1 MEKKR
6 KTSSRREDELARTEV
21 TESEQEREQTRQ
33 GLTEK
38 PEAKTEQ
45 TAETAQVQNT
55 DTGANTNEKA
65 QVQTADTGANT
76 DEAAQAESADISA
89 NTDEAAQPEG
99 ADISANTSEAAQ
111 VQTADTSANTDEAAQ
126 AADTSAQAAP
136 RDFKQKAA
144 AFWQSKGKPA
154 LKGLPKRW
162 FIDAF
167 TGMAQGLFV
176 TLIAGTIVKTLGSL
190 IGDNAFGNFLTLLGN
205 IASVMMGAGIG
216 AGMGSKLKAP
226 GLVVFSAIVAG
237 FVGAWSDV
245 FITCTADGAQAV
257 MSAIGQ
263 KVAAGSP
270 GNPIGAY
277 VTALTAIEISS
288 LVAGKTKLDILLVPL
303 TALLA
308 TLAGAYIA
316 WPFSWLI
323 AQLGTGIALA
333 TDLQPVLMGIIVA
346 AVMGVL
352 LTLPTSSAAIWVAV
366 ATPVLTGSDA
376 AQTEAMLI
384 AGGAA
389 VTGCACHMVGFA
401 VLSFKENGAAG
412 LVSQGLGTSMLQIP
426 NIMRRPQLLIPPTI
440 AAMICGP
447 IATGAFKLKCGAGGG
462 GMGTCGFVG
471 VIESYNAS
479 IVGAGMPQWK
489 FWLAIALLFFVM
501 PALICWALG
510 LLMRKKGWIKDG
522 DLKI

>member
-1 MEKKR
+1 MKKSKVTPKEGEGAAVCRQARENAEQGRENVSAPENNEAVSAALRQEAEDSASEEK
-6 KTSSRREDELARTEV
+6 LPAP
-21 TESEQEREQTRQ
+21 ESKEAFNAALSQEAQE
-33 GLTEK
+33 GGASEEMPSA
-38 PEAKTEQ
+38 PENAGSGE
-45 TAETAQVQNT
+45 
-55 DTGANTNEKA
+55 
-65 QVQTADTGANT
+65 
-76 DEAAQAESADISA
+76 AQAGESGLK
-89 NTDEAAQPEG
+89 ERAA
-99 ADISANTSEAAQ
+99 
-111 VQTADTSANTDEAAQ
+111 VF
-126 AADTSAQAAP
+126 
-136 RDFKQKAA
+136 FKEKTL
-144 AFWQSKGKPA
+144 PA
-154 LKGLPKRW
+154 LKRLPKRW

-176 TLIAGTIVKTLGSL
+176 TLIAGTIVKTLGGL

-245 FITCTADGAQAV
+245 FITCAADGSSSVLA
-257 MSAIGQ
+257 AIGQ

-303 TALLA
+303 TALLC

-323 AQLGTGIALA
+323 GQLGTGIALA

-346 AVMGVL
+346 AVMGIL
-352 LTLPTSSAAIWVAV
+352 LTLPTSSAAIWVSV
-366 ATPVLTGSDA
+366 ATPVLTSGDA
-376 AQTEAMLI
+376 VQVNAMLI

-389 VTGCACHMVGFA
+389 VVGCACHMVGFA
-401 VLSFKENGAAG
+401 VLSFKENGVAG

-426 NIMRRPQLLIPPTI
+426 NIMRHPQLLIPPTV
-440 AAMICGP
+440 AAAICGP
-447 IATGAFKLKCGAGGG
+447 IATGAFKLMCGAGGG

-471 VIESYNAS
+471 IIEAYNAS
-479 IVGAGMPQWK
+479 IVQGGMEQWK
-489 FWLAIALLFFVM
+489 FWLAIALLFFVA

-510 LLMRKKGWIKDG
+510 KLMRVKGWIKDG
-522 DLKI
+522 YLKI

>member
-1 MEKKR
+1 MKKSKVTPKEGEGAAVCRQARENAEQGRENVSVPENNKAVNAALRQETEGSASKEKLPAPENNKAVNAALSQEAQEGDAGI
-6 KTSSRREDELARTEV
+6 TSA
-21 TESEQEREQTRQ
+21 
-33 GLTEK
+33 
-38 PEAKTEQ
+38 PENAGSGE
-45 TAETAQVQNT
+45 
-55 DTGANTNEKA
+55 
-65 QVQTADTGANT
+65 
-76 DEAAQAESADISA
+76 AQA
-89 NTDEAAQPEG
+89 G
-99 ADISANTSEAAQ
+99 ASGLKERAT
-111 VQTADTSANTDEAAQ
+111 VF
-126 AADTSAQAAP
+126 
-136 RDFKQKAA
+136 FKEKTL
-144 AFWQSKGKPA
+144 PA
-154 LKGLPKRW
+154 LKRLPKRW

-176 TLIAGTIVKTLGSL
+176 TLIAGTIVKTLGGL

-245 FITCTADGAQAV
+245 FITCAADGSSSVLA
-257 MSAIGQ
+257 AIGQ

-303 TALLA
+303 TALLC

-323 AQLGTGIALA
+323 GQLGTGIALA

-346 AVMGVL
+346 AVMGIL
-352 LTLPTSSAAIWVAV
+352 LTLPTSSAAIWVSV
-366 ATPVLTGSDA
+366 ATPVLTSGDA
-376 AQTEAMLI
+376 VQVNAMLI

-389 VTGCACHMVGFA
+389 VVGCACHMVGFA
-401 VLSFKENGAAG
+401 VLSFKENGFAG
-412 LVSQGLGTSMLQIP
+412 LIMLQIP
-426 NIMRRPQLLIPPTI
+426 NIMRHPQLLIPPTV
-440 AAMICGP
+440 AAAICGP
-447 IATGAFKLKCGAGGG
+447 IATGAFKLMCGAGGG

-471 VIESYNAS
+471 IIEAYNAS
-479 IVGAGMPQWK
+479 IVQGGMEQWK
-489 FWLAIALLFFVM
+489 FWLAIALLFFVA

-510 LLMRKKGWIKDG
+510 KLMRVKGWIKDG
-522 DLKI
+522 YLKI

>member
-6 KTSSRREDELARTEV
+6 KTSSRREDELARTEK
-21 TESEQEREQTRQ
+21 TESVQEREQTRQ
-33 GLTEK
+33 GLIE
-38 PEAKTEQ
+38 KTEAETTQ
-45 TAETAQVQNT
+45 TAETAQAENT

-76 DEAAQAESADISA
+76 DEAAQAESAD
-89 NTDEAAQPEG
+89 
-99 ADISANTSEAAQ
+99 
-111 VQTADTSANTDEAAQ
+111 TSANMDEAAQ
-126 AADTSAQAAP
+126 AADISAQAAP

-277 VTALTAIEISS
+277 VTAPQS
-288 LVAGKTKLDILLVPL
+288 
-303 TALLA
+303 
-308 TLAGAYIA
+308 AGASFCRRSAIK
-316 WPFSWLI
+316 FSGGMPG
-323 AQLGTGIALA
+323 GTC
-333 TDLQPVLMGIIVA
+333 TP
-346 AVMGVL
+346 
-352 LTLPTSSAAIWVAV
+352 SSAA
-366 ATPVLTGSDA
+366 
-376 AQTEAMLI
+376 
-384 AGGAA
+384 
-389 VTGCACHMVGFA
+389 
-401 VLSFKENGAAG
+401 
-412 LVSQGLGTSMLQIP
+412 GT
-426 NIMRRPQLLIPPTI
+426 
-440 AAMICGP
+440 
-447 IATGAFKLKCGAGGG
+447 
-462 GMGTCGFVG
+462 
-471 VIESYNAS
+471 
-479 IVGAGMPQWK
+479 
-489 FWLAIALLFFVM
+489 
-501 PALICWALG
+501 
-510 LLMRKKGWIKDG
+510 
-522 DLKI
+522 

>member
-6 KTSSRREDELARTEV
+6 KTSSRREDELARTEK
-21 TESEQEREQTRQ
+21 TESAQEREQTRQ
-33 GLTEK
+33 GLIE
-38 PEAKTEQ
+38 KTEAEATQ

-55 DTGANTNEKA
+55 DTGANTS
-65 QVQTADTGANT
+65 
-76 DEAAQAESADISA
+76 EAAQAESADISA
-89 NTDEAAQPEG
+89 NTDEAAQAE
-99 ADISANTSEAAQ
+99 N
-111 VQTADTSANTDEAAQ
+111 ADTSATTDEAAQ
-126 AADTSAQAAP
+126 AENADISAQAAP

>member
-1 MEKKR
+1 MKKSKVTPKEGEGAAVCR
-6 KTSSRREDELARTEV
+6 QARENAEQGRENVSAPENKEAFNAALNR
-21 TESEQEREQTRQ
+21 ESEGGASEEKLPVPENNEAFNAALRQEAEDSASE
-33 GLTEK
+33 EK
-38 PEAKTEQ
+38 LPAPEN
-45 TAETAQVQNT
+45 AES
-55 DTGANTNEKA
+55 
-65 QVQTADTGANT
+65 
-76 DEAAQAESADISA
+76 DEAQA
-89 NTDEAAQPEG
+89 G
-99 ADISANTSEAAQ
+99 ASGLKERAI
-111 VQTADTSANTDEAAQ
+111 VF
-126 AADTSAQAAP
+126 
-136 RDFKQKAA
+136 FKEKTL
-144 AFWQSKGKPA
+144 PA
-154 LKGLPKRW
+154 LKRLPKRW

-176 TLIAGTIVKTLGSL
+176 TLIAGTIVKTLGGL

-245 FITCTADGAQAV
+245 FITCAADGSSSVLA
-257 MSAIGQ
+257 AIGQ

-303 TALLA
+303 TALLC

-323 AQLGTGIALA
+323 GQLGTGIALA

-346 AVMGVL
+346 AVMGIL
-352 LTLPTSSAAIWVAV
+352 LTLPTSSAAIWVSV
-366 ATPVLTGSDA
+366 ATPVLTGGDA
-376 AQTEAMLI
+376 VQVNAMLI

-389 VTGCACHMVGFA
+389 VVGCACHMVGFA
-401 VLSFKENGAAG
+401 VLSFKENGVAG

-426 NIMRRPQLLIPPTI
+426 NIMRHPQLLIPPTV
-440 AAMICGP
+440 AAAICGP
-447 IATGAFKLKCGAGGG
+447 IATGAFKLMCGAGGG

-471 VIESYNAS
+471 IIEAYNAS
-479 IVGAGMPQWK
+479 IVQGGMEQWK
-489 FWLAIALLFFVM
+489 FWLAIALLFFVA

-510 LLMRKKGWIKDG
+510 KLMRVKGWIKDG
-522 DLKI
+522 YLKI

>member
-1 MEKKR
+1 MKKSKVTPKEGEGAAVCRQARENAEQGRENVSAPENNKAVNAALSHESQEGGAGEEKLPAPEKNEAFNAAL
-6 KTSSRREDELARTEV
+6 SHESNEGGASEEIPSAPEN
-21 TESEQEREQTRQ
+21 TESGE
-33 GLTEK
+33 
-38 PEAKTEQ
+38 
-45 TAETAQVQNT
+45 
-55 DTGANTNEKA
+55 
-65 QVQTADTGANT
+65 
-76 DEAAQAESADISA
+76 AQA
-89 NTDEAAQPEG
+89 G
-99 ADISANTSEAAQ
+99 ASGLKERAS
-111 VQTADTSANTDEAAQ
+111 VF
-126 AADTSAQAAP
+126 
-136 RDFKQKAA
+136 FKEKTL
-144 AFWQSKGKPA
+144 PA
-154 LKGLPKRW
+154 LKKLPKRW

-176 TLIAGTIVKTLGSL
+176 TLIAGTIVKTLGGL

-245 FITCTADGAQAV
+245 FITCAADGSSSVLA
-257 MSAIGQ
+257 AIGQ

-303 TALLA
+303 TALLC

-323 AQLGTGIALA
+323 GQLGTGIALA

-346 AVMGVL
+346 AVMGIL
-352 LTLPTSSAAIWVAV
+352 LTLPTSSAAIWVSV
-366 ATPVLTGSDA
+366 ATPVLTSGDA
-376 AQTEAMLI
+376 VQVNAMLI

-389 VTGCACHMVGFA
+389 VVGCACHMVGFA
-401 VLSFKENGAAG
+401 VLSFKENGVAG

-426 NIMRRPQLLIPPTI
+426 NIMRHPQLLIPPTV
-440 AAMICGP
+440 AAAICGP
-447 IATGAFKLKCGAGGG
+447 IATGAFKLMCGAGGG

-471 VIESYNAS
+471 IIEAYNAS
-479 IVGAGMPQWK
+479 IVQGGMEQWK
-489 FWLAIALLFFVM
+489 FWLAIALLFFVA

-510 LLMRKKGWIKDG
+510 KLMRVKGWIKDG
-522 DLKI
+522 YLKI

>member
-21 TESEQEREQTRQ
+21 TESEQEREQARQ

-45 TAETAQVQNT
+45 TAETAQVQT
-55 DTGANTNEKA
+55 ADTGANTSETA

-76 DEAAQAESADISA
+76 SEAAQAESADI
-89 NTDEAAQPEG
+89 
-99 ADISANTSEAAQ
+99 
-111 VQTADTSANTDEAAQ
+111 SANTDEAAQ

>member
-6 KTSSRREDELARTEV
+6 KTSSRREDELARTEK
-21 TESEQEREQTRQ
+21 TESAQEREQTRQ

-38 PEAKTEQ
+38 PEAKTGQ
-45 TAETAQVQNT
+45 TAETAQAENA
-55 DTGANTNEKA
+55 DAGANTNEKA

-76 DEAAQAESADISA
+76 DEAAQAE
-89 NTDEAAQPEG
+89 N
-99 ADISANTSEAAQ
+99 
-111 VQTADTSANTDEAAQ
+111 ADTSANTDEAAQ
-126 AADTSAQAAP
+126 AENADTSATTEETAQAADISAQAAP